1 MSGKFTKEI
10 CIVLLRAKADELRRS
25 GEDRL
30 PRRSDFPD
38 GEVSAIKAFL
48 GPWPRALEAVGIK
61 EPNPLREQKK
71 LDRRERQ
78 KANRIRYKKEH
89 PKENKN
95 EKENCV
101 INIDGDIID

>member
-1 MSGKFTKEI
+1 MSVKLTKDD
-10 CIVLLRAKADELRRS
+10 CVFLLLKKYETLK
-25 GEDRL
+25 RL
-30 PRRSDFPD
+30 PKKSDFSD
-38 GEVSAIKAFL
+38 DEVAYIKSYF

-61 EPNPLREQKK
+61 EPNPLREQTK

-78 KANRIRYKKEH
+78 KVNRIRYKKEH

>member
-1 MSGKFTKEI
+1 MSVKLTKDD
-10 CIVLLRAKADELRRS
+10 CVFLLLEKYETLKK
-25 GEDRL
+25 L
-30 PRRSDFPD
+30 PKKSDFSD
-38 GEVSAIKAFL
+38 DEVAYIKSYF

-101 INIDGDIID
+101 INIDGNIID